1 LNAAFAVTAGRLT
14 AYLTASGFATAIGF
28 LHADKQGRYSLAWDV
43 IEPLRPA
50 IEARLFRMIERERF
64 AVSDFVRAM
73 DGSIRLAPGLLSAV
87 LNDCGPSH
95 ATLASAVRWIERLV
109 STAER
114 TDGEKQRLREGR
126 LLGSPLSLKR
136 SDPALFFP
144 VTKC

>member
-1 LNAAFAVTAGRLT
+1 V
-14 AYLTASGFATAIGF
+14 
-28 LHADKQGRYSLAWDV
+28 
-43 IEPLRPA
+43 P
-50 IEARLFRMIERERF
+50 
-64 AVSDFVRAM
+64 
-73 DGSIRLAPGLLSAV
+73 DGSIRLAPSLLSAV
-87 LNDCGPSH
+87 LNECAPPH